1 VNAYAAETLPVDELL
16 GPLTETLRTAQA
28 VVVEAPPGAGK
39 TTRVPRALLDAGFAR
54 SGEIWVTE
62 PRRVAARL
70 AASFVARQL
79 GEAVGERV
87 GYSVRFEERSSAA
100 TRVRYVTE
108 GVLLE
113 RLVATGAKGT
123 AARGLSV
130 VVLDEFH
137 ERHLATD
144 LNLMLLRRE
153 LSRQPELRLIVMS
166 ATLDAE
172 AVARH
177 LGDCPRLRCSGRLY
191 PLTIAHDPATE
202 DDRPLHSRVSSA
214 VKKLVRESPRGDL
227 LVFLPGAAEIQRA
240 EETLASFASEQQ
252 LSLAVLHGEMPLDAQ
267 VRAITP
273 GERRKVVLATNVAES
288 SITVEGVTAVIDSG
302 LARIAE
308 HSPWTGRQSLAVR
321 PISRASALQRA
332 GRAGRTAPGQ
342 VLRLYTKASLDH
354 RPEQE
359 KPEVQRLDLAGSL
372 LSLYG
377 AGIDPEASDWL
388 DAPPGAALESARA
401 LLERLGL
408 SNGKQLTELG
418 ERARSLPLHPRL
430 ARLALEGTRTD
441 NAATTTLAAALLAER
456 DIRQHRD
463 AGARE
468 IGLVGCECDV
478 DQLIELYRQAEE
490 ERFSARSLRQ
500 LGLHAGRVDT
510 VRQSQRQLYNALRS
524 SAGAAQRAGG
534 GKGRGESRS
543 EPEDARRALGLALL
557 SAFPD
562 RVARRREP
570 GGRELIL
577 ASGHNAQL
585 DEQSVAR
592 TSRLLIAVEAEE
604 RSYVNERAPR
614 SAPRASL
621 RVRLASPLE
630 AEWLL
635 DHAAEGLSEK
645 QELSWDD
652 TKERAVLTS
661 QLCWGAVVIEQSQR
675 PAPVGGETTDLVERA
690 ALAQLATLFGKQ
702 DSLPS
707 LMARGELLSQQLP
720 GLGFDRVQAL
730 GTRGLLRRACEATN
744 NLQELRALDWQAF
757 FLEQLTPEQQ
767 RQLEREAPEW
777 IQLRAGRRVRVQYVA
792 GQPPWI
798 ESRLQDFFGMQSGP
812 SVCGGRVPLTLHL
825 LAPNQ
830 RAVQVTADLAG
841 FWERHYP
848 GIRRELQ
855 RRYPRHAWPEDGRVA
870 PGKS

>member
-1 VNAYAAETLPVDELL
+1 
-16 GPLTETLRTAQA
+16 
-28 VVVEAPPGAGK
+28 
-39 TTRVPRALLDAGFAR
+39 
-54 SGEIWVTE
+54 
-62 PRRVAARL
+62 
-70 AASFVARQL
+70 
-79 GEAVGERV
+79 
-87 GYSVRFEERSSAA
+87 
-100 TRVRYVTE
+100 
-108 GVLLE
+108 
-113 RLVATGAKGT
+113 
-123 AARGLSV
+123 
-130 VVLDEFH
+130 
-137 ERHLATD
+137 
-144 LNLMLLRRE
+144 
-153 LSRQPELRLIVMS
+153 
-166 ATLDAE
+166 
-172 AVARH
+172 
-177 LGDCPRLRCSGRLY
+177 LY

-240 EETLASFASEQQ
+240 EETLAGFAGEQQ
-252 LSLAVLHGEMPLDAQ
+252 LSLAMLHGEMPLDAQ

-273 GERRKVVLATNVAES
+273 GERRKVVLTTNVAES

-321 PISRASALQRA
+321 PIARASALQRA

-342 VLRLYTKASLDH
+342 VLRLYTKASLDS

-359 KPEVQRLDLAGSL
+359 KPEVQRLDLAGPL

-377 AGIDPEASDWL
+377 AGLDPEASDWL
-388 DAPPGAALESARA
+388 DAPPDAALDSARA

-408 SNGKQLTELG
+408 LQGKRLTELG

-441 NAATTTLAAALLAER
+441 STATTTLAAALLAER

-463 AGARE
+463 AGGRE
-468 IGLVGCECDV
+468 LGLVGCECDV

-510 VRQSQRQLYNALRS
+510 VRQSQRQLWNALRS
-524 SAGAAQRAGG
+524 ISGAPH
-534 GKGRGESRS
+534 GRGAGQSRS

-592 TSRLLIAVEAEE
+592 SSRLLIAVEAEE
-604 RSYVNERAPR
+604 RSYSNERAPR
-614 SAPRASL
+614 AAPRASL

-635 DHAAEGLSEK
+635 DHAPEGLSEK

-652 TKERAVLTS
+652 AKERAVLTS

-675 PAPVGGETTDLVERA
+675 PAPAGGETTDLVERA
-690 ALAQLATLFGKQ
+690 ALAQQATLFGKH
-702 DSLPS
+702 DTLPS
-707 LMARGELLSQQLP
+707 LMARSELLSRHLP
-720 GLGFDRVQAL
+720 ALGFDRVQAL
-730 GTRGLLRRACEATN
+730 GTRGLLRRAC
-744 NLQELRALDWQAF
+744 
-757 FLEQLTPEQQ
+757 
-767 RQLEREAPEW
+767 
-777 IQLRAGRRVRVQYVA
+777 
-792 GQPPWI
+792 
-798 ESRLQDFFGMQSGP
+798 
-812 SVCGGRVPLTLHL
+812 
-825 LAPNQ
+825 
-830 RAVQVTADLAG
+830 
-841 FWERHYP
+841 
-848 GIRRELQ
+848 
-855 RRYPRHAWPEDGRVA
+855 
-870 PGKS
+870 

>member
-1 VNAYAAETLPVDELL
+1 MSANAPETLPVDELL
-16 GPLTETLRTAQA
+16 GPLAEALRTAQA

-87 GYSVRFEERSSAA
+87 GYSVRFEDRSSAA

-113 RLVATGAKGT
+113 RLVAGGADG
-123 AARGLSV
+123 APARGLSV

-153 LSRQPELRLIVMS
+153 LARQPGLRLIVMS

-177 LGDCPRLRCSGRLY
+177 LGGCPRLRCSGRLY
-191 PLTIAHDPATE
+191 PLTITHDPPTE
-202 DDRPLHSRVSSA
+202 DERPLHSRVSSA

-227 LVFLPGAAEIQRA
+227 LVFLPGAGEIQRA
-240 EETLASFASEQQ
+240 EEALAGFAGEQQ

-308 HSPWTGRQSLAVR
+308 HSPWTGRQSLVVR
-321 PISRASALQRA
+321 PIARSSALQRA

-342 VLRLYTKASLDH
+342 VLRLYTKASLDS

-359 KPEVQRLDLAGSL
+359 KPELQRLDLAGPL

-377 AGIDPEASDWL
+377 AGLDPEASDWL
-388 DAPPGAALESARA
+388 DAPPDAALDSARA

-408 SNGKQLTELG
+408 LRGKRLTELG
-418 ERARSLPLHPRL
+418 EQARSLPLHPRL
-430 ARLALEGTRTD
+430 ARLALEGARTH

-456 DIRQHRD
+456 DIRQHRE

-468 IGLVGCECDV
+468 LGLVGCECDV
-478 DQLIELYRQAEE
+478 DQLIELYRQAEQ

-510 VRQSQRQLYNALRS
+510 VRQSQRQLWNALRPP
-524 SAGAAQRAGG
+524 R
-534 GKGRGESRS
+534 GKRGEPGS

-577 ASGHNAQL
+577 ASGHSAQL

-592 TSRLLIAVEAEE
+592 NSRLLIAVEAEE

-614 SAPRASL
+614 AAPRASL

-652 TKERAVLTS
+652 AKERAVLTS
-661 QLCWGAVVIEQSQR
+661 QLCWGAVVLEQSQR
-675 PAPVGGETTDLVERA
+675 PAPAGGETTDLVERA
-690 ALAQLATLFGKQ
+690 ALAQLATLFGKH
-702 DSLPS
+702 DTLPS
-707 LMARGELLSQQLP
+707 LMARSELLSQHLP
-720 GLGFDRVQAL
+720 ALGFDRVQAL
-730 GTRGLLRRACEATN
+730 GTRGLLRRACETTN
-744 NLQELRALDWQAF
+744 NLEQLRALDWQAF

-777 IQLRAGRRVRVQYVA
+777 IQLRGGRRVRVQYVA

-798 ESRLQDFFGMQSGP
+798 ESRLQDFFGMQAGP
-812 SVCGGRVPLTLHL
+812 SVCSGRVPLTLHL

-848 GIRRELQ
+848 SIRRELQ
-855 RRYPRHAWPEDGRVA
+855 RRYPKHAWPEDGRVA
-870 PGKS
+870 PGKA

>member
-1 VNAYAAETLPVDELL
+1 VSANAAETLPVDELL
-16 GPLTETLRTAQA
+16 GPLAEALRTAQA

-87 GYSVRFEERSSAA
+87 GYSVRFEDRSSAA

-113 RLVATGAKGT
+113 RLVASGAQGT
-123 AARGLSV
+123 ALRGLSV

-177 LGDCPRLRCSGRLY
+177 LGGCPRLRCSGRLY
-191 PLTIAHDPATE
+191 PLSIAHDPATE
-202 DDRPLHSRVSSA
+202 DERPLHSRVSSA

-240 EETLASFASEQQ
+240 EETLAGFAAEQQ
-252 LSLAVLHGEMPLDAQ
+252 LSLATLHGEMPLDAQ

-308 HSPWTGRQSLAVR
+308 HSPWTGRQSLVVR
-321 PISRASALQRA
+321 PIARASALQRA

-342 VLRLYTKASLDH
+342 VLRLYTKASLDG

-359 KPEVQRLDLAGSL
+359 KPEVQRLDLAGPL

-377 AGIDPEASDWL
+377 AGLNPEASDWL
-388 DAPPGAALESARA
+388 DAPPGAALDSARA

-408 SNGKQLTELG
+408 LRGKGLTELG

-441 NAATTTLAAALLAER
+441 SVATTTLAAALLAER

-468 IGLVGCECDV
+468 LGLVGCECDV

-490 ERFSARSLRQ
+490 DRFSARSLRQ

-510 VRQSQRQLYNALRS
+510 VRQSQRQLWNALRS
-524 SAGAAQRAGG
+524 SAPRRG
-534 GKGRGESRS
+534 GRGQSRDEPGP
-543 EPEDARRALGLALL
+543 EPEAARRALGLALL

-577 ASGHNAQL
+577 ASGHTAQL
-585 DEQSVAR
+585 DEQSLAR

-604 RSYVNERAPR
+604 RSAMNQRAPR
-614 SAPRASL
+614 AAPRASL

-635 DHAAEGLSEK
+635 DHAPEGLSEK

-652 TKERAVLTS
+652 AKERALLTS

-675 PAPVGGETTDLVERA
+675 PAPAGGATTELVERA
-690 ALAQLATLFGKQ
+690 ALGQLATLFGKH

-707 LMARGELLSQQLP
+707 LMARSELLSQQLP
-720 GLGFDRVQAL
+720 ALGFDRLQAL
-730 GTRGLLRRACEATN
+730 GTRGLLRRACETTN
-744 NLQELRALDWQAF
+744 NLEQLRALDWQAF
-757 FLEQLTPEQQ
+757 FLEQLSPEQQ

-777 IQLRAGRRVRVQYVA
+777 IQLRGGRRVRVQYIA

-798 ESRLQDFFGMQSGP
+798 ESRLQDFFGMQAGP

-848 GIRRELQ
+848 SIRRELQ

-870 PGKS
+870 PAKP

>member
-1 VNAYAAETLPVDELL
+1 VSAIASEPLPVDELL
-16 GPLTETLRTAQA
+16 GPLVEALRTARA

-79 GEAVGERV
+79 GEPVGERV
-87 GYSVRFEERSSAA
+87 GYSVRFEDRSSAA

-113 RLVATGAKGT
+113 RLVASGTGG
-123 AARGLSV
+123 AAGRGLSV

-137 ERHLATD
+137 ERHVATD

-202 DDRPLHSRVSSA
+202 DERPLHSRVSSA

-321 PISRASALQRA
+321 PIARASALQRA

-342 VLRLYTKASLDH
+342 VLRLYTKASLDS

-359 KPEVQRLDLAGSL
+359 RPEVQRLDLAGPL

-377 AGIDPEASDWL
+377 AGLDPEASDWL
-388 DAPPGAALESARA
+388 DAPPDAALDSARS

-408 SNGKQLTELG
+408 LRGKRLTELG

-441 NAATTTLAAALLAER
+441 SAATTTLAAALLAER

-468 IGLVGCECDV
+468 LGLLGCECDV

-490 ERFSARSLRQ
+490 ERFSGRSLRQ

-510 VRQSQRQLYNALRS
+510 VRQSQRQLWNALRPS
-524 SAGAAQRAGG
+524 SPQRGG
-534 GKGRGESRS
+534 RGTGRGEHRS

-614 SAPRASL
+614 AAPRASL

-635 DHAAEGLSEK
+635 DHAPEGLSEK

-652 TKERAVLTS
+652 SKERAVLTS

-675 PAPVGGETTDLVERA
+675 PAPAGGETTDLVERA
-690 ALAQLATLFGKQ
+690 ALAQLATLFGKH

-707 LMARGELLSQQLP
+707 LMARSELLAQHLP
-720 GLGFDRVQAL
+720 ALGFDRVQAL
-730 GTRGLLRRACEATN
+730 GTRGLLRRACETTS
-744 NLQELRALDWQAF
+744 NLAELRALDWQAF
-757 FLEQLTPEQQ
+757 FLEQLSPEQR
-767 RQLEREAPEW
+767 RQLDREAPEW
-777 IQLRAGRRVRVQYVA
+777 VQLRAGRRVRVQYVA
-792 GQPPWI
+792 GQAPWI
-798 ESRLQDFFGMQSGP
+798 ESRLQDFFGMQAGP

-855 RRYPRHAWPEDGRVA
+855 RRYPRHAWPEDGRIA
-870 PGKS
+870 PSKA